1 MESALKEN
9 AKVVVPTGAEL
20 VNSIGDMAGVVPI
33 DRKK

>member
-9 AKVVVPTGAEL
+9 AKVVIPTGTEL
-20 VNSIGDMAGVVPI
+20 VNIVGEMAGVVPI